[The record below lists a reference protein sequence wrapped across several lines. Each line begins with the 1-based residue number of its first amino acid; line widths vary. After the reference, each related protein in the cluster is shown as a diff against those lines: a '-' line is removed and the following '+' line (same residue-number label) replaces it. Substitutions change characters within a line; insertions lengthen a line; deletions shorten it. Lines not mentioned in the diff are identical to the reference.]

1 MAEITDPV
9 LLEAAGID
17 PALAPLLDKDLLKPP
32 VYEADFTSVAFPG
45 FNGHLKIRYATVG
58 DNMDIEALCLGGGMF
73 REAVATLSTCIMSA
87 PASWY
92 SAPTKPGA
100 LPVLNLRGIPDAEAL
115 GAVFNDYSAWRETF
129 RTSGK

>member
-1 MAEITDPV
+1 
-9 LLEAAGID
+9 
-17 PALAPLLDKDLLKPP
+17 
-32 VYEADFTSVAFPG
+32 
-45 FNGHLKIRYATVG
+45 
-58 DNMDIEALCLGGGMF
+58 
-73 REAVATLSTCIMSA
+73 MSA